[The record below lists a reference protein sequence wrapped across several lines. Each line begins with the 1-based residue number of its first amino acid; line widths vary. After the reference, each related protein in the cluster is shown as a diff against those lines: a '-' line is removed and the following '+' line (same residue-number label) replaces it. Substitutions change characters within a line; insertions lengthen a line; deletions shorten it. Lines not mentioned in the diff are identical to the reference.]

1 MPKFN
6 FSKLKFKGLFSKLFA
21 VEYDVDITDDTAML
35 YRRNIVV
42 KNIIFFS
49 NIVYSIIFMILAF
62 ADKSTSNFAITLIL
76 FPLSFVVN
84 KTLNKFV
91 NGDEKDMVKQT
102 IASYICVFYMFVV
115 SIMLYVKMRVFTEN
129 ALGGQPI
136 YSDAAYVLIYYSIG
150 VISLYQSPKLIK
162 NIAPY
167 VLAVV
172 SCLHL
177 STTYDIVH
185 ASYTK
190 SVLAFVKGF
199 FVSDEFKDILVR
211 TLLLAAYLV
220 VMYSLADITSKQQLQ
235 RKVELIKRQTV
246 QDDFTKI
253 VTDMFNVTL
262 NFNQITEEERLQ
274 GPLLE
279 KMVVKLSDVIGLSEE
294 ETLKN
299 KNFSTIHLNA
309 AVDLDTSNITSN
321 DEKFKKLRE
330 QTSIGNE
337 IARRLE
343 LRRKAEDIYR
353 SNNEGWS
360 SEEFVAK
367 TKQIQNNRDS
377 NIILLSDLYIILR
390 SPRNY
395 KRTYSHENSMKLIR
409 EVYYIYFD
417 NDLIDRFER
426 FGKDFEELFNNYN
439 D

>member
-6 FSKLKFKGLFSKLFA
+6 FSKLKFKGLFSRLFA
-21 VEYDVDITDDTAML
+21 PEYDVDITDDTAML
-35 YRRNIVV
+35 YRRNVVV

-49 NIVYSIIFMILAF
+49 NIVYTLMFMILSF
-62 ADKSTSNFAITLIL
+62 ADKSSSNIAITIILI
-76 FPLSFVVN
+76 PVSFVVN

-91 NGDEKDMVKQT
+91 YSDEKDMVKQT
-102 IASYICVFYMFVV
+102 IASYICVFYMFVITV
-115 SIMLYVKMRVFTEN
+115 ILYVKMRIFTEN
-129 ALGGQPI
+129 SLGEQPI
-136 YSDAAYVLIYYSIG
+136 YSDASYVLIYYSLA

-167 VLAVV
+167 VLAGVLI
-172 SCLHL
+172 LHFT
-177 STTYDIVH
+177 TTYDIIH
-185 ASYTK
+185 ATYAKTF
-190 SVLAFVKGF
+190 LDFVKGF

-211 TLLLAAYLV
+211 TLLLVAYLLV
-220 VMYSLADITSKQQLQ
+220 LYALAYITSNQQKQ
-235 RKVELIKRQTV
+235 RKIELIKRQTV

-279 KMVVKLSDVIGLSEE
+279 QMVEKLSNILGLSEE
-294 ETLKN
+294 DTNKN
-299 KNFSTIHLNA
+299 KYFSTIHLN
-309 AVDLDTSNITSN
+309 VSIDLDTSSIESN

-360 SEEFVAK
+360 SDEFVKK

-395 KRTYSHENSMKLIR
+395 KRTYSHENSMKLIKD
-409 EVYYIYFD
+409 VYYIYFD

-426 FGKDFEELFNNYN
+426 FAEDFEELFNNYN

>member
-6 FSKLKFKGLFSKLFA
+6 LSKLKFKGFFSKLFS
-21 VEYDVDITDDTAML
+21 VEYDVDITDDTQML
-35 YRRNIVV
+35 YRRNVVV

-49 NIVYSIIFMILAF
+49 NIVYTIIFMILSF
-62 ADKSTSNFAITLIL
+62 ADHSSSNIAVTIIL
-76 FPLSFVVN
+76 LPVSFVVN
-84 KTLNKFV
+84 KTLEKFIQTEP
-91 NGDEKDMVKQT
+91 NDMVKQT
-102 IASYICVFYMFVV
+102 IASYISVFYTFL
-115 SIMLYVKMRVFTEN
+115 ITIILYVKMRVFTEN
-129 ALGGQPI
+129 SLGEQPI
-136 YSDAAYVLIYYSIG
+136 YSDASYVLIYYSIA

-162 NIAPY
+162 NVAPY
-167 VLAVV
+167 VLVGV
-172 SCLHL
+172 MILHF
-177 STTYDIVH
+177 STTYDIIH
-185 ASYTK
+185 AEYTK
-190 SVLAFVKGF
+190 GVLEFIKGF
-199 FVSDEFKDILVR
+199 FVSDEFKDIIVR
-211 TLLLAAYLV
+211 TLLIAAYLV
-220 VMYSLADITSKQQLQ
+220 VMYSLADITSKQQKQ
-235 RKVELIKRQTV
+235 RKIELIKRQTV

-262 NFNQITEEERLQ
+262 NFNQITEEEHQQ

-279 KMVVKLSDVIGLSEE
+279 SMVEKLSNILGLSEE

-299 KNFSTIHLNA
+299 IKFSTIHLNGL
-309 AVDLDTSNITSN
+309 VDLDTSNIQSN

-360 SEEFVAK
+360 SDEFVKK

-377 NIILLSDLYIILR
+377 NIILLSELYIILR

-395 KRTYSHENSMKLIR
+395 KRTYSHDTSMKLIK

-426 FGKDFEELFNNYN
+426 FAKDFEELFNNYS